1 MSDTSQQAILIPTVM
16 RQVLVALVPGILI
29 YAWLISPLIIVNIA
43 FCCLVAAL
51 TEALCLRC
59 QQRRAGDAL
68 RDGSIL
74 VAAALLAI
82 AVPPSVLFWQLGLG
96 VVAMVVLGKH
106 LYGGLGQNIFN
117 PAMVGYAFLLLSF
130 PQSMT
135 LWLDAT
141 QHNLSLINLLKAK
154 SAMSLPASWDSITQ
168 ATPLESIRAASLYA
182 SEQSGLLT
190 QAALDEIARQR
201 TWPLINI
208 GFLIGGLWLLYKR
221 IISWH
226 IPIAVITT
234 LFILHGILAMASESA
249 QISPFIAV
257 LSGATMLGAFFVATD
272 PVTAAT
278 SNTGRLIYGAGIAC
292 LAFVI
297 REWGGYPEGFA
308 FAVLLMNMCAPLI
321 DLSLSRHAAN

>member
-1 MSDTSQQAILIPTVM
+1 MKPTTHAAILIPTVM
-16 RQVLVALVPGILI
+16 QQVLLALIPGVII
-29 YAWLISPLIIVNIA
+29 YAWLISPLIIINIA
-43 FCCLVAAL
+43 FCCGIAVCA
-51 TEALCLRC
+51 EAVCLRC
-59 QQRRAGDAL
+59 QQRSASDAL
-68 RDGSIL
+68 RDSSIL
-74 VAAALLAI
+74 VAAVLLAI
-82 AVPPSVLFWQLGLG
+82 AVPPSILFWQLGLG

-117 PAMVGYAFLLLSF
+117 PAMVGYVFLLLSF

-141 QHNLSLINLLKAK
+141 QHDFSMFDLLQVKC
-154 SAMSLPASWDSITQ
+154 AMSLPAQWDSITQ

-182 SEQSGLLT
+182 TEQSGELT
-190 QAALDEIARQR
+190 QAVLDEIATQR

-208 GFLIGGLWLLYKR
+208 GFFLGGLWLLYKR
-221 IISWH
+221 VISWH
-226 IPIAVITT
+226 IPITVITT
-234 LFILHGILAMASESA
+234 LFILHWVLSITATSA
-249 QISPFIAV
+249 QITPTMAV

-278 SNTGRLIYGAGIAC
+278 SNTGRVIYAAGIGF
-292 LAFVI
+292 LTFII

-321 DLSLSRHAAN
+321 DLILSRHATS

>member
-1 MSDTSQQAILIPTVM
+1 MSDTSQQTALLPTVM
-16 RQVLVALVPGILI
+16 QQVLVALVPGVLI
-29 YAWLISPLIIVNIA
+29 YAWLISPLVLINIA
-43 FCCLVAAL
+43 FCCAIAAL
-51 TEALCLRC
+51 TEAMCLRL
-59 QQRRAGDAL
+59 QQRHAGDAL

-74 VAAALLAI
+74 VAATLLAI
-82 AVPPSVLFWQLGLG
+82 AVPPSVLFWQLALG
-96 VVAMVVLGKH
+96 VIAMVVLGKH

-141 QHNLSLINLLKAK
+141 LHNLSIMDLLKAK
-154 SAMSLPASWDSITQ
+154 SALSLPTSWDAITQ
-168 ATPLESIRAASLYA
+168 ATPLESIRTASLYA

-190 QAALDEIARQR
+190 QAALDEIAAQR

-208 GFLIGGLWLLYKR
+208 SFLLGGLWLLYKR

-226 IPIAVITT
+226 IPVAVITT
-234 LFILHGILAMASESA
+234 LFILHWILSMTSEFA
-249 QISPFIAV
+249 QISPLIAI

-278 SNTGRLIYGAGIAC
+278 SNAGRVIYGVGIGC
-292 LAFVI
+292 LAFII

-321 DLSLSRHAAN
+321 DLALSRYAAN